1 MIQIGYGLIEMIS
14 KNYEKAIEYYTKAIT
29 IHKRF
34 ARPLVEYNLA
44 IAYIRNSQPEKAVPL
59 LERITTQIEGLAMW
73 FPLFTVKA
81 HYHLGTAYEAT
92 GDKARAT
99 QQYETFLDIWKD
111 ADTELD
117 EIKDAKKRLAN
128 LKS

>member
-1 MIQIGYGLIEMIS
+1 MSYGQIEFLR
-14 KNYEKAIEYYTKAIT
+14 KNYEKAIKYYIKAIP
-29 IHKRF
+29 IYKRS
-34 ARPLVEYNLA
+34 ARPTIENYLA

-81 HYHLGTAYEAT
+81 HYHLGTAYEAI
-92 GDKARAT
+92 GENANAIH
-99 QQYETFLDIWKD
+99 QYETFLDIWKD
-111 ADTELD
+111 ADSELD
-117 EIKDAKKRLAN
+117 EMKDAKKRLAN